1 MTALQPDVHLAL
13 TAALP
18 RAGLSPAAIDW
29 LEADPMAEH
38 LALVDGPGSD
48 EEDRPVAELFNRVGI
63 PTIYAHTLTDITAM
77 GGIPEWPHAHHLHL
91 NEAEPTA

>member
-1 MTALQPDVHLAL
+1 MTALQPDVNLAL

-29 LEADPMAEH
+29 LETDPMAEH

-63 PTIYAHTLTDITAM
+63 PTLVAHTLTDVSAM
-77 GGIPEWPHAHHLHL
+77 EAIPEWPHAHHLHL
-91 NEAEPTA
+91 NEVGTT